1 MKRLQRYYYLVGIP
15 VLLLFLG
22 TFLFFEPIAATVR
35 GNPHPQINYV
45 IFALFVIGSVLM
57 LMHVHRI
64 NQEGLL
70 VQDFMGQLKNG
81 DEPAVV
87 EAWLKHVNGKGRYD
101 VADLLH
107 EVLTLKGRV
116 VGAVEHAA
124 IQAEVERFQSQQ
136 QRRLLLAQYFA
147 GLMVGMGLFGT
158 FIGLLGALQ
167 EIGKLIGGFAI
178 GPGMSDPV
186 AAVSELVTRLTEP
199 MKAMGVAFSASLFG
213 VLGSM
218 VMGMLMVFV
227 KGGAAELVSLVHSR
241 MSWLMDLSKATGAEG
256 TMGMNVQPLQ
266 EALSE
271 LVQHSPLLT
280 ALTQA
285 LDQSERRVRQ
295 LVETNTVLAA
305 RLEQTVQMQEHLADQ
320 AHLQTKGQSHI
331 ADAVGKFTAIQQLS
345 LTVLE
350 RSDLRQQNWTQ
361 MFQQQQQMLQH
372 AITRDQP
379 WGQAI
384 TQLTQSQ
391 TTQWQQLQSQW
402 AQGVNALM
410 AQIQQEREQSQ
421 QQLELKFAE
430 QQRLTQALLSMID
443 RTELEQ
449 SKMSDLWQRHMQHQT
464 DLQQRNDDAQ
474 QQWMALAQETQ
485 QQLQVDSRQ
494 RLTLAEHSR
503 QVLNELQVRQE
514 QLVHAVLSHKA

>member
-22 TFLFFEPIAATVR
+22 TILFFDPIAATVR

-57 LMHVHRI
+57 LMHVRRI

-70 VQDFMGQLKNG
+70 VHDFMNKLKNG
-81 DEPAVV
+81 DKPAVV

-107 EVLTLKGRV
+107 EVLTLNGRV

-124 IQAEVERFQSQQ
+124 VEAEVERFQAQQ
-136 QRRLLLAQYFA
+136 QRRLLLAQYFS

-241 MSWLMDLSKATGAEG
+241 MSWLMDLSQATGAEG
-256 TMGMNVQPLQ
+256 TIDMDVQPLQ

-271 LVQHSPLLT
+271 LAQHSPLLQ

-295 LVETNTVLAA
+295 LVDTNTALAA
-305 RLEQTVQMQEHLADQ
+305 RLEQTAQTQERLSEQ
-320 AHLQTKGQSHI
+320 VSLQTNDQKSMI
-331 ADAVGKFTAIQQLS
+331 NAVNKLSEVQQQS

-361 MFQQQQQMLQH
+361 MFEQQQQMLQQ
-372 AITRDQP
+372 AVTREQP
-379 WGQAI
+379 WSQAI
-384 TQLTQSQ
+384 TQLTQNQ

-402 AQGVNALM
+402 AQGVNGLL

-421 QQLELKFAE
+421 QQAELKTSE
-430 QQRLTQALLSMID
+430 QQQLAQAVLAMLD
-443 RTELEQ
+443 RTEREQ
-449 SKMSDLWQRHMQHQT
+449 TKMSDLWQQHIQHQT
-464 DLQQRNDDAQ
+464 NLQQRNADAQ
-474 QQWMALAQETQ
+474 QQWMTLVQQTQ
-485 QQLQVDSRQ
+485 QQLQADSQQ
-494 RLTLAEHSR
+494 RLALAEHSR

-514 QLVHAVLSHKA
+514 QMVHAVLSRKA